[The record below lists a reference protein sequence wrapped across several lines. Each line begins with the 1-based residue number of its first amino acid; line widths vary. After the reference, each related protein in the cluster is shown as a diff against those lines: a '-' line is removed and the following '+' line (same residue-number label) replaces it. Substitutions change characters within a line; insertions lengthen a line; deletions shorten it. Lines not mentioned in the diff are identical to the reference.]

1 MNQPGFFGNLYRNFF
16 SFSGRLNRKPYILRS
31 LLAIFLPVIL
41 AIVLFYVFA
50 GGFKPAQEYLHKDL
64 LWLHVVLHSLLIIL
78 AIFMGFSLGV
88 RRCHD
93 LDKSGW

>member
-64 LWLHVVLHSLLIIL
+64 LWLHVVLHSLLINL
-78 AIFMGFSLGV
+78 
-88 RRCHD
+88 R
-93 LDKSGW
+93 